1 MVEILDRVVCK
12 CYNKLIKGKVVRV
25 MKFVDISKRSKK
37 EQKAYYSAQR
47 VVNGFNTGPR
57 TMQTAKN
64 PTRAKM
70 KAELRNAAMGV

>member
-1 MVEILDRVVCK
+1 
-12 CYNKLIKGKVVRV
+12 

-47 VVNGFNTGPR
+47 VVNGFNTGTR
-57 TMQTAKN
+57 TMQTAKK